1 MPTDV
6 METKMLL
13 QHAEPTTG
21 EITATKSDIP
31 VYAWVVCALTIGL
44 LLSDYMSRQ
53 VLNAVFPFLKSAWE
67 LSDTKLG
74 SLSSVVALMV
84 GVLTFPLSVLAD
96 RWGRVKSIALMA
108 ALWSLATLGCAIS
121 TNYGEML
128 VARAFVGIGEAA
140 YGSVGIALVL
150 SIFPARLRATLTGTF
165 MAGGAFGSV
174 LGMAIGGAVGTHLG
188 WRWSF
193 GAMACLGIVLVVVY
207 RCVVT
212 EKKLAQLQPANAA
225 QKGDVGVRM
234 SFRALVK
241 GLFSTKSVV
250 CAYVG
255 SGIHLLVPAAV
266 WAWMPSFLNRYYG
279 MAPGKAAM
287 GAAVFVLVTGLGMIV
302 CGNLADRLNRKVAK
316 RKWMTAI
323 TYCLLCCV
331 LLGVAFQVPA
341 GPVQLVLIGC
351 GMFFCA
357 GATGPSG
364 AMVANLTPPSIHASA
379 FATLTL
385 ANNLLGLAPAAILTG
400 IVADHIGLLG
410 ALQLVPLAPLFA
422 AIAFAIGRRSYTRD
436 LDLVNALREQAGHE
450 VPPHAAVTR

>member
-1 MPTDV
+1 MGKGAGREGD
-6 METKMLL
+6 EMLL

-21 EITATKSDIP
+21 DISATHSDIP
-31 VYAWVVCALTIGL
+31 AYMPAHIPAYAWVVCALTVGL

-53 VLNAVFPFLKSAWE
+53 VLNAVFPFIKSTWN

-96 RWGRVKSIALMA
+96 RWGRIKSIILMA
-108 ALWSLATLGCAIS
+108 ALWSLATLGCAIA
-121 TNYGEML
+121 TTYGEML
-128 VARAFVGIGEAA
+128 FARACVGIGEAA

-150 SIFPARLRATLTGTF
+150 SIFPPRLRATLTATF

-174 LGMAIGGAVGTHLG
+174 MGMALGGAVATHLG

-193 GAMACLGIVLVVVY
+193 GAMACVGIALVVIY

-212 EKKLAQLQPANAA
+212 EKRLASLQPVIAGH
-225 QKGDVGVRM
+225 KGNLGVRT
-234 SFRALVK
+234 SLRALVK
-241 GLFSTKSVV
+241 GLFSTKSVI

-266 WAWMPSFLNRYYG
+266 WSWMPSFLNRYYG
-279 MAPGKAAM
+279 MAPGKAAVH
-287 GAAVFVLVTGLGMIV
+287 GAVFVLVTGVGMIA
-302 CGNLADRLNRKVAK
+302 CGSLSDRLNRTVVQ
-316 RKWMTAI
+316 RKWLTAI
-323 TYCLLCCV
+323 VYCLLCGV
-331 LLGVAFQVPA
+331 LLGIAFQLPP
-341 GPVQLVLIGC
+341 GPLQLVLIGC

-400 IVADHIGLLG
+400 IVADRIGLLG
-410 ALQLVPLAPLFA
+410 ALQLVPIAPLLA
-422 AIAFAIGRRSYTRD
+422 AVAFAIGRCSYKRD
-436 LDLVNALREQAGHE
+436 LDLVNTLRERA
-450 VPPHAAVTR
+450 TL

>member
-1 MPTDV
+1 
-6 METKMLL
+6 MLL
-13 QHAEPTTG
+13 QHAEPATG
-21 EITATKSDIP
+21 ELTATKSDIP

-53 VLNAVFPFLKSAWE
+53 VLNAVFPFIKSAWN

-128 VARAFVGIGEAA
+128 IARAFVGIGEAA

-212 EKKLAQLQPANAA
+212 EKRLAQLQPSSAA
-225 QKGDVGVRM
+225 KKDDLGVRM

-241 GLFSTKSVV
+241 GLFSTRSVV

-287 GAAVFVLVTGLGMIV
+287 SAAVFVLVTGLGMIV
-302 CGNLADRLNRKVAK
+302 CGNLADRLNRKVAQ
-316 RKWMTAI
+316 RKWLTAI
-323 TYCLLCCV
+323 AYCLLCCV
-331 LLGVAFQVPA
+331 LLGTAFQLPA

-400 IVADHIGLLG
+400 IVADRIGLLG
-410 ALQLVPLAPLFA
+410 ALQLVPLAPLLA
-422 AIAFAIGRRSYTRD
+422 AVAFAIGRRSYRRD
-436 LDLVNALREQAGHE
+436 LDCVNALREQAGH
-450 VPPHAAVTR
+450 

>member
-1 MPTDV
+1 
-6 METKMLL
+6 MLL
-13 QHAEPTTG
+13 PHAETTMS
-21 EITATKSDIP
+21 EIPRTQRDIP

-53 VLNAVFPFLKSAWE
+53 VLNAVFPFIKSAWD
-67 LSDTKLG
+67 LSDAKLG

-96 RWGRVKSIALMA
+96 RWGRVKSIVLMA
-108 ALWSLATLGCAIS
+108 ALWSLATLGCAIA
-121 TNYGEML
+121 TNYGQML
-128 VARAFVGIGEAA
+128 AARTFVGIGEAA

-150 SIFPARLRATLTGTF
+150 SIFPARLRATLTATF

-174 LGMAIGGAVGTHLG
+174 LGMAMGGAVATHLG

-193 GAMACLGIVLVVVY
+193 GAMACLGMALVVIY
-207 RCVVT
+207 RFVVT
-212 EKKLAQLQPANAA
+212 EKRLANLQQAGTG
-225 QKGDVGVRM
+225 QKNVQGVRL
-234 SFRALVK
+234 SFRALMK
-241 GLFSTKSVV
+241 GLFSTRSVI

-279 MAPGKAAM
+279 MAPGKAAIN
-287 GAAVFVLVTGLGMIV
+287 AAVFVLVTGLGMVV
-302 CGNLADRLNRKVAK
+302 CGILADRLNRKVAQ

-323 TYCLLCCV
+323 VYCLLCFI
-331 LLGVAFQVPA
+331 LLGIAFQVPA
-341 GPVQLVLIGC
+341 GPLQLVLIGC

-400 IVADHIGLLG
+400 IVADRIGLLG
-410 ALQLVPLAPLFA
+410 ALQLVPLAPLLA
-422 AIAFAIGRRSYTRD
+422 AIAFAIGRGSYKRD
-436 LDLVNALREQAGHE
+436 LDRVNALREQAM
-450 VPPHAAVTR
+450 P

>member
-1 MPTDV
+1 MGKGAGREGD
-6 METKMLL
+6 EMLL

-21 EITATKSDIP
+21 DISATHSDIP
-31 VYAWVVCALTIGL
+31 AYMPAHIPAYAWVVCALTVGL

-53 VLNAVFPFLKSAWE
+53 VLNAVFPFIKSTWN

-96 RWGRVKSIALMA
+96 RWGRIKSIILMA
-108 ALWSLATLGCAIS
+108 ALWSLATLGCAIA
-121 TNYGEML
+121 TTYGEML
-128 VARAFVGIGEAA
+128 FARACVGIGEAA

-150 SIFPARLRATLTGTF
+150 SIFPPRLRATLTATF

-174 LGMAIGGAVGTHLG
+174 MGMALGGAVATHLG

-193 GAMACLGIVLVVVY
+193 GAMACVGIALVVIY

-212 EKKLAQLQPANAA
+212 EKRLASLQPVIAGH
-225 QKGDVGVRM
+225 KGNLGVRM
-234 SFRALVK
+234 SLRALVK
-241 GLFSTKSVV
+241 GLFSTKSVI

-266 WAWMPSFLNRYYG
+266 WSWMPSFLNRYYG
-279 MAPGKAAM
+279 MAPGKAAVH
-287 GAAVFVLVTGLGMIV
+287 GAVFVLVTGVGMIA
-302 CGNLADRLNRKVAK
+302 CGSLSDRLNRTVVQ
-316 RKWMTAI
+316 RKWLTAI
-323 TYCLLCCV
+323 VYCLLCGV
-331 LLGVAFQVPA
+331 LLGIAFQLPP
-341 GPVQLVLIGC
+341 GPLQLVLIGC

-400 IVADHIGLLG
+400 IVADRIGLLG
-410 ALQLVPLAPLFA
+410 ALQLVPIAPLLA
-422 AIAFAIGRRSYTRD
+422 AVAFAIGRCSYKRD
-436 LDLVNALREQAGHE
+436 LDLVNTLRERA
-450 VPPHAAVTR
+450 TL

>member
-1 MPTDV
+1 
-6 METKMLL
+6 MLL

-21 EITATKSDIP
+21 DISAAHSDIP
-31 VYAWVVCALTIGL
+31 AHIPAYAWVVCALTVGL

-53 VLNAVFPFLKSAWE
+53 VLNAVFPFIKSTWN

-96 RWGRVKSIALMA
+96 RWGRVKSIILMA
-108 ALWSLATLGCAIS
+108 ALWSLATLGCAIA
-121 TNYGEML
+121 TTYGEML
-128 VARAFVGIGEAA
+128 VARACVGIGEAA

-150 SIFPARLRATLTGTF
+150 SIFPPRLRATLTATF

-174 LGMAIGGAVGTHLG
+174 MGRALGGAVATHIG

-193 GAMACLGIVLVVVY
+193 GAMACVGIALVVIY

-212 EKKLAQLQPANAA
+212 EKRLASLQPVVAGH
-225 QKGDVGVRM
+225 KGNLGVRM
-234 SFRALVK
+234 SLRALVK

-266 WAWMPSFLNRYYG
+266 WSWMPSFLNRYYG
-279 MAPGKAAM
+279 MAPGKAAVH
-287 GAAVFVLVTGLGMIV
+287 GAVFVLVTGVGMIA
-302 CGNLADRLNRKVAK
+302 CGSLSDRLNRTVVQ
-316 RKWMTAI
+316 RKWLTAI
-323 TYCLLCCV
+323 VYCLLCGV
-331 LLGVAFQVPA
+331 LLGIAFQLPP
-341 GPVQLVLIGC
+341 GPLQLVLIGC

-400 IVADHIGLLG
+400 IVADRIGLLG
-410 ALQLVPLAPLFA
+410 ALQLVPIAPLLA
-422 AIAFAIGRRSYTRD
+422 AVAFAIGRCSYKRD
-436 LDLVNALREQAGHE
+436 LDLVNALRERA
-450 VPPHAAVTR
+450 TL